1 MRNKAR
7 ALIAL
12 GALLLLAAL
21 ALTGYNLYD
30 EYRAGR
36 EAMDVL
42 AGMELVLPELT
53 PEPSDAPEASEAPEP
68 EPTPYSSEMP
78 TILSGGYEYIGVLE
92 LPALG
97 LKLPVMADWDYTRL
111 RSAPCRYVGS
121 AYTGDLVICGHNYRS
136 HFGLLN
142 TLSAGDGLSFT
153 DAAGRVFSYA
163 VAEVEILQPTAIEE
177 MVTGGWD
184 LTLFT
189 CTLGGQTRVT
199 VRCNEI

>member
-1 MRNKAR
+1 MRNKAG

-12 GALLLLAAL
+12 GALLILAAL
-21 ALTGYNLYD
+21 ALAGYNLYD

-111 RSAPCRYVGS
+111 RSAPCRYIGS

-153 DAAGRVFSYA
+153 IGTTTITLTSLAIAAILGIVLNA
-163 VAEVEILQPTAIEE
+163 VLPGKDYEFKTD
-177 MVTGGWD
+177 TGVQ
-184 LTLFT
+184 FT
-189 CTLGGQTRVT
+189 TPHK
-199 VRCNEI
+199 